1 MSSDDEDVAPIVMV
15 GGKPIPVTQV
25 DNKIIA
31 QMTPSEKEA
40 YIQTYQEC
48 YSNLYDWSTLLLLLL
63 MNSFV
68 KKAYLFSTVS
78 YKVLLQ
84 YQYYNIYS

>member
-1 MSSDDEDVAPIVMV
+1 MLIFFFFIPEVATMSSDDDDNAPMVMV

-25 DNKIIA
+25 DDRIIA

-48 YSNLYDWSTLLLLLL
+48 YSNLYD
-63 MNSFV
+63 
-68 KKAYLFSTVS
+68 
-78 YKVLLQ
+78 
-84 YQYYNIYS
+84 

>member
-1 MSSDDEDVAPIVMV
+1 MNFHITEVETISSDDEDSAPVVMV

-25 DNKIIA
+25 DDGIIA

-48 YSNLYDWSTLLLLLL
+48 YSNLYD
-63 MNSFV
+63 
-68 KKAYLFSTVS
+68 
-78 YKVLLQ
+78 
-84 YQYYNIYS
+84 

>member
-1 MSSDDEDVAPIVMV
+1 MSSDDEDNAPVVMV

-25 DNKIIA
+25 DDRIIS

-48 YSNLYDWSTLLLLLL
+48 YSNLYD
-63 MNSFV
+63 
-68 KKAYLFSTVS
+68 
-78 YKVLLQ
+78 
-84 YQYYNIYS
+84 